1 MIQDI
6 LNNYKQN
13 MKASKEEKNEV
24 WKNITQKMKPKK
36 GFRIGAKFSTA
47 ILSIFIVGLALLV
60 IYKSPEDII
69 ENVNDNQK
77 VDDWQYEEEKAQKDS
92 GGLSNLFN
100 SKSTNQA
107 VPMAESDMG
116 YSVGGSKDVNNFREN
131 IENDYLPIESD
142 ITYEGIFYDYY
153 FDTGK
158 SRECNKLFCPSYSLA
173 VSKDP
178 FSEKE
183 EYFMNVGLNSNIK
196 EEDFKRK
203 KLNLVVVLDISGS
216 MSSGFS
222 SYYYD
227 NHTQNTEDSNKSK
240 MQIAN
245 ESVVAMLDHL
255 NKDDRFGMVLFD
267 DKSYLA
273 KPIRSVGDTD
283 MEKIDEHILELTPQG
298 GTNME
303 AGMAEATELFEEYKD
318 ADTQEYENRIIFL
331 TDAMP
336 NTGNTSKE
344 SLLNQTET
352 NSNEKIY
359 TTFIGIGVDFNTE
372 LIESITKIRGANYYS
387 VHSSEEFKSR
397 MDENFEYM
405 VTPLV
410 FNLELNLQAQG
421 FEIEKVYGSPEA
433 NEATGSIMKVNTL
446 FPSSTEG
453 GKTKGGVVLI
463 QLKKLSNNTS
473 LRLSTSY
480 EDRAGNTDGDTQE
493 ITFEKSEEF
502 YENTG
507 IRKAILLARYTNLM
521 KNWINYER
529 SQLPEEPVY
538 YPVVDEERGL
548 FIPESVELGQW
559 ERQSISLVVS
569 DNYKNKITEF
579 KTYFESGLND
589 ISDTSLEQE
598 TEIMEKL
605 IDF

>member
-13 MKASKEEKNEV
+13 MKASKKEKNEV
-24 WKNITQKMKPKK
+24 WKKITQKMKPKK

-69 ENVNDNQK
+69 ENLNDSQK
-77 VDDWQYEEEKAQKDS
+77 VDDWQYEEEKARNDS
-92 GGLSNLFN
+92 GGLSNFFN

-107 VPMAESDMG
+107 VPMAENDMG
-116 YSVGGSKDVNNFREN
+116 YSVGGAKDINNFREN
-131 IENDYLPIESD
+131 IENGYLPIESD
-142 ITYEGIFYDYY
+142 INYEGIFYDYY

-158 SRECNKLFCPSYSLA
+158 SKKCNKLFCPSYSLA

-178 FSEKE
+178 FSGEE

-216 MSSGFS
+216 MSSGFN

-227 NHTQNTEDSNKSK
+227 NPEQNSEDSNKSK

-255 NKDDRFGMVLFD
+255 DNDDRFGMVLFD
-267 DKSYLA
+267 DNSYLA
-273 KPIRSVGDTD
+273 KPLNLVENTD
-283 MEKIDEHILELTPQG
+283 MKKINKHILEITPQG

-303 AGMAEATELFEEYKD
+303 AGMAEATKLFEEYKD

-336 NTGNTSKE
+336 NTGNTSKNG
-344 SLLNQTET
+344 LLNQTET
-352 NSNEKIY
+352 NSENKIY

-372 LIESITKIRGANYYS
+372 LIETITKIRGANYYS
-387 VHSSEEFKSR
+387 VHNSDEFTER
-397 MDENFEYM
+397 MDANFEYM

-410 FNLELNLQAQG
+410 FNLKLNLQTEG

-433 NEATGSIMKVNTL
+433 DEATGNIMKVNTL

-463 QLKKLSNNTS
+463 QLKKLSNNTR
-473 LRLSTSY
+473 LKLSTSY
-480 EDRAGNTDGDTQE
+480 EDRAGNTDGDSQE

-502 YENTG
+502 YENNG
-507 IRKAILLARYTNLM
+507 IKKAILLSRYTNLM

-529 SQLPEEPVY
+529 SQLPEEPIY

-548 FIPESVELGQW
+548 FIPKKVELGQW
-559 ERQSISLVVS
+559 ERQSTELIVS
-569 DNYKNKITEF
+569 SNYIKKNK
-579 KTYFESGLND
+579 
-589 ISDTSLEQE
+589 
-598 TEIMEKL
+598 
-605 IDF
+605 